1 MPQLRRFLMLAL
13 SVLFVTGTLFVPV
26 VRAADVTLSHA
37 ALERVVWQVLLT
49 EGGRGY
55 FEGGPDDTCRYAFVQ
70 EPKVTGASGRIRV
83 RFLFSGRAGAP
94 VGGRCVGPGDTFD
107 LFVSGVP
114 ALAGGELYF
123 EDLRVEA
130 PDTVYFR
137 LVSALVEEQLRRR
150 LRYPLKQDLDRVAA
164 TVGAPAGYAMS
175 VERLEM
181 SHVEVD
187 EDALRV
193 SLDLGLSIR

>member
-1 MPQLRRFLMLAL
+1 MPQLRRTLMVASSLL
-13 SVLFVTGTLFVPV
+13 LVTGPFFAPAA
-26 VRAADVTLSHA
+26 RAADLTLSHA

-55 FEGGPDDTCRYAFVQ
+55 LEGGPDDTCRYAFVQ
-70 EPKVTGASGRIRV
+70 EPKVTGANGRLRI
-83 RFLFSGRAGAP
+83 RFLFAGRAGAQ

-130 PDTVYFR
+130 PDTAYFR
-137 LVSALVEEQLRRR
+137 LVSGLVEEQLRQR

-181 SHVEVD
+181 SRVEVD

-193 SLDLGLSIR
+193 SLDLGLSVR

>member
-1 MPQLRRFLMLAL
+1 MLRLRRTSTVAGALLAA
-13 SVLFVTGTLFVPV
+13 VTAAPAAQAAEITL
-26 VRAADVTLSHA
+26 THS

-70 EPKVTGASGRIRV
+70 EPKVTGADGRLRI
-83 RFLFSGRAGAP
+83 RFLFAGRAGAE

-114 ALAGGELYF
+114 ALAGGELYL

-130 PDTVYFR
+130 PDTAYFR
-137 LVSALVEEQLRRR
+137 LVSGLVENQLRQR
-150 LRYPLKQDLDRVAA
+150 LRYPLKRDLDRVAA

-181 SHVEVD
+181 SGVQVEGD
-187 EDALRV
+187 TLRV
-193 SLDLGLSIR
+193 SLEIGLSVR

>member
-1 MPQLRRFLMLAL
+1 MPRICRILTASA
-13 SVLFVTGTLFVPV
+13 SVLLVTGTPFSSTA
-26 VRAADVTLSHA
+26 RAADVTISYA

-55 FEGGPDDTCRYAFVQ
+55 FDGGPDDTCRYAFVQ
-70 EPKVTGASGRIRV
+70 EPKVSGADGRLRI
-83 RFLFSGRAGAP
+83 RFLFSGRAGAQ

-107 LFVSGVP
+107 LVVSGVP
-114 ALAGGELYF
+114 ALSGGELVF
-123 EDLRVEA
+123 EDLKVEA

-137 LVSALVEEQLRRR
+137 LVSGLVESQLRQR

-164 TVGAPAGYAMS
+164 TRAAPAGFAMS
-175 VERLEM
+175 VDDLEM
-181 SHVEVD
+181 SGVRID
-187 EDALRV
+187 ADALRF